1 MHTAAM
7 VIVGAGVIGA
17 SVAYH
22 LAARGC
28 TDIVVLDSQQPA
40 QGSTGKAT
48 GGFRAQFPSTV
59 NVQLS
64 LLSRTKLQCFGDEI
78 GVDPGYDP
86 CGYLFVAHQQRT
98 LEALHDAQQVQHA
111 AGLHEARHVTP
122 DEINAINPALRT
134 DDLLGGV
141 FCPTDGFIR
150 PLNILHG
157 YTTAAQ
163 RRGVRFVY
171 DCAVQGFELDQ
182 QRQIQAVITTYGSI
196 STGCVVNAAGA
207 WAGAIG
213 ALAGVDLPV
222 TPLRRQAAATVR
234 TTALPATMPMTIV
247 ADDGFHLRVRDER
260 VLLLW
265 PDVPQ
270 TVDLF
275 AIAVDDEWI
284 DTVVG
289 RAHARVP
296 CLVDVAIDRAA
307 CWGGLYEMSPDKH
320 TIVGRAPGVRNL
332 YLVNGS
338 SGHGVMHA
346 PALGQLL
353 AELIVD
359 GAAHSCDISALR
371 PTRFAEGQPNVTGEF
386 L

>member
-7 VIVGAGVIGA
+7 VIVGAGMIGA

-28 TDIVVLDSQQPA
+28 TDVVVLDGQQPG

-48 GGFRAQFPSTV
+48 GGFRAQFSSTV
-59 NVQLS
+59 NVLLS
-64 LLSRTKLQCFGDEI
+64 LLSRAKLQRFDDEI
-78 GVDPGYDP
+78 GADPGYDP
-86 CGYLFVAHQQRT
+86 CGYLFVARNEQA
-98 LEALHDAQQVQHA
+98 LDALHTAQHVQHA
-111 AGLHEARHVTP
+111 AGLHEARCVTP
-122 DEINAINPALRT
+122 DDIRALNPALRT

-141 FCPTDGFIR
+141 FCPTDGFIC

-157 YTTAAQ
+157 YTAAAH
-163 RRGVRFVY
+163 RLGVRFVY
-171 DCAVQGFELDQ
+171 ECAVQGFELDQ
-182 QRQIQAVITTYGSI
+182 HGQIQAVITTSGSI
-196 STGCVVNAAGA
+196 STDCVVNAAGA
-207 WAGAIG
+207 WAGAIA
-213 ALAGVDLPV
+213 ALAGVDLLV
-222 TPLRRQAAATVR
+222 TPLRRQAAATVG
-234 TTALPATMPMTIV
+234 TTALPASMPMTIV
-247 ADDGFHLRVRDER
+247 ADDGFHMRVRNGR

-265 PDVPQ
+265 PDMPQ
-270 TVDLF
+270 TANPFDVT
-275 AIAVDDEWI
+275 VDDDWI
-284 DTVVG
+284 DAVVA

-296 CLVDVAIDRAA
+296 CLAGVAIERAV
-307 CWGGLYEMSPDKH
+307 CWAGLYEMSPDKH
-320 TIVGRAPGVRNL
+320 AIVGRAPGVGNM

-359 GAAHSCDISALR
+359 GTAHSCDISALR
-371 PTRFAEGQPNVTGEF
+371 PQRFAEGQPNVVGEF